1 MSLSLH
7 SSRARLGGV
16 ALFSLLPLV
25 LAACGAD
32 RPTPAYPASDDPAI
46 EDTDLAQ
53 YVSGDQEEEEDYG
66 PEDDTPFEA
75 MPADDGQDGDSAD
88 AGAAAPAPAPAAV
101 PAAAPAAAPA
111 TAPAAAPAPAGHA
124 PAAHAPRTGG

>member
-75 MPADDGQDGDSAD
+75 MPADDAQDGDSAD
-88 AGAAAPAPAPAAV
+88 AGAAA
-101 PAAAPAAAPA
+101 AAPAAAPA
-111 TAPAAAPAPAGHA
+111 ATPAAAPAPAGHA